1 MHSNADM
8 LTDATLLLVALG
20 LVVGGS
26 VFVVAAY
33 RRWAWLVDPPTRF
46 AWLGGHFLI
55 RYLIGK
61 RAMRY
66 VVYALGVGNIAL
78 GLYGILS
85 ILLF

>member
-1 MHSNADM
+1 LA
-8 LTDATLLLVALG
+8 
-20 LVVGGS
+20 
-26 VFVVAAY
+26 
-33 RRWAWLVDPPTRF
+33 LVDPPTRF

-55 RYLIGK
+55 RHLIGK

-66 VVYALGVGNIAL
+66 AVYALGVGNIAL

>member
-1 MHSNADM
+1 M

-20 LVVGGS
+20 LVIGGS

-33 RRWAWLVDPPTRF
+33 RRWAWLADPPTRC

-61 RAMRY
+61 RAMSY
-66 VVYALGVGNIAL
+66 ALYALGVGNIAL

-85 ILLF
+85 VLLF

>member
-8 LTDATLLLVALG
+8 LTEATLLLVALG

-55 RYLIGK
+55 RRLIGK
-61 RAMRY
+61 RRCVMWSTPSAS
-66 VVYALGVGNIAL
+66 ATIAI